1 MKIKHIAYPVFSLG
15 AGKRVAIWTVGCNRR
30 CKGCVSQNLQGF
42 DSGYKISVAEV
53 VEKIKNFKKLN
64 LDLGVTI
71 SGGEPFLQS
80 ELSQLLK
87 EINLLGIEDVLVYTG
102 YTYEELKS
110 IFPDFESDFQR
121 YIGVLV
127 DGEYI
132 EELNDNKPLR
142 GSSNQRI
149 IFFKEFLMKKY
160 ASVLNGGRNFNFGES
175 NDGTLDIYGIPPKG
189 FLKNMQKDCLK
200 KGVKYIYHNK

>member
-1 MKIKHIAYPVFSLG
+1 MKIKRIAYPVFSLG

-71 SGGEPFLQS
+71 SGGEPFLQG

-102 YTYEELKS
+102 YTYEELKL
-110 IFPDFESDFQR
+110 IFPGFESDFQR

-149 IFFKEFLMKKY
+149 IFFKEFLMEKY
-160 ASVLNGGRNFNFGES
+160 ASVLNGGRNFSFGES

-189 FLKNMQKDCLK
+189 FLRNMQKDCLK
-200 KGVKYIYHNK
+200 KGVKYVYPNK